1 MIILHVFSVLILQFS
16 IMAFKG
22 RENFGRV
29 GAVLAAAGSAVGLG
43 NIWRFP
49 IETGRNGG
57 AAFVLVYILC
67 VIILGLP
74 VMISEFLIGR
84 STQAN
89 TAAAYRKLSPDT
101 QWKWVGRLG
110 VFTGFLILSYYSV
123 VAGWTVEY
131 AGYALFNTFAGQH
144 DYKVMFNDF
153 AADPFWPVLWLFV
166 FMFVTHVIIVR
177 GVKSGIERVS
187 KILMPTLF
195 LLIMM
200 LVFCSV
206 TLPGSGAGIDFI
218 IRPDF
223 SKIDGMVVLSAMGQ
237 AFFSLS
243 IGMGC
248 LCTYASYFRPDTN
261 ITRSAINVA
270 SIDTMIAIMSGFII
284 FPAAASAGYTL
295 TAGDVGP
302 SLIFIT
308 LPHVFQQAFSGAP
321 ILAYIFSVMFYV
333 LLILAALTSTISMHE
348 VITAYLSEEFEM
360 SRKKAARM
368 VTSAC
373 AFLGIFCALSFGVL
387 NDFHPMGKTIFDWFD
402 FLSSTILLP
411 FGGMLISLFAGWHL
425 NKKLM
430 YDELTNYG
438 TIRIRYFKI
447 LVFILRFVAPIAIGF
462 IFLNETGLFDI
473 FR

>member
-1 MIILHVFSVLILQFS
+1 
-16 IMAFKG
+16 MALKN
-22 RENFGRV
+22 RENFGRI

-57 AAFVLVYILC
+57 AAFVLVYIIC
-67 VIILGLP
+67 VIVLGLP
-74 VMISEFLIGR
+74 VMISEFMIGR
-84 STQAN
+84 STQSN
-89 TAAAYRKLSPDT
+89 TAAAYRKLSPGT

-110 VFTGFLILSYYSV
+110 VLTGFLIFSYYSV

-131 AGYALFNTFAGQH
+131 AGYALTNVFAH
-144 DYKVMFNDF
+144 ESDYKQMFSNF
-153 AADPFWPVLWLFV
+153 ASNPFWPVLWLFI
-166 FMFVTHVIIVR
+166 FMFITHVIIVR

-187 KILMPTLF
+187 KVLMPTLF

-200 LVFCSV
+200 LVFCAI
-206 TLPGSGAGIDFI
+206 TLPGSGPGIDFI

-223 SKIDGMVVLSAMGQ
+223 SKINGMVVLSAMGQ

-248 LCTYASYFRPDTN
+248 LCTYASYFRSDTN
-261 ITRSAINVA
+261 LTRSAINVA

-321 ILAYIFSVMFYV
+321 ILAYVFSVMFYV

-348 VITAYLSEEFEM
+348 VITAYLKEEFEM
-360 SRKKAARM
+360 SRKKAARF
-368 VTSAC
+368 VTCSC

-387 NDFHPMGKTIFDWFD
+387 SDVKLMDRTIFDWFD
-402 FLSSTILLP
+402 FVSSTILLP
-411 FGGMLISLFAGWHL
+411 FGGMLISIFTGWYL
-425 NKKLM
+425 NK
-430 YDELTNYG
+430 G
-438 TIRIRYFKI
+438 
-447 LVFILRFVAPIAIGF
+447 
-462 IFLNETGLFDI
+462 
-473 FR
+473 

>member
-1 MIILHVFSVLILQFS
+1 
-16 IMAFKG
+16 MALKN
-22 RENFGRV
+22 RENFGRI

-57 AAFVLVYILC
+57 AAFVLVYIIC
-67 VIILGLP
+67 VIVLGLP
-74 VMISEFLIGR
+74 VMISEFMIGR
-84 STQAN
+84 STQSN
-89 TAAAYRKLSPDT
+89 TAAAYRKLSPGT

-110 VFTGFLILSYYSV
+110 VLTGFLIFSYYSV

-131 AGYALFNTFAGQH
+131 AGYALTNVFAH
-144 DYKVMFNDF
+144 ESDYKQMFSNF
-153 AADPFWPVLWLFV
+153 ASNPFWPVLWLFV
-166 FMFVTHVIIVR
+166 FMFITHVIIVR

-187 KILMPTLF
+187 KVLMPTLF

-200 LVFCSV
+200 LVFCAI
-206 TLPGSGAGIDFI
+206 TLPGSGPGIDFI

-223 SKIDGMVVLSAMGQ
+223 SKINGMVVLSAMGQ

-248 LCTYASYFRPDTN
+248 LCTYASYFRSDTN
-261 ITRSAINVA
+261 LTRSAINVA

-302 SLIFIT
+302 SMIFIT
-308 LPHVFQQAFSGAP
+308 LPHVFQKAFSGAP
-321 ILAYIFSVMFYV
+321 ILAYVFSVMFYV

-348 VITAYLSEEFEM
+348 VITAYLKEEFEM
-360 SRKKAARM
+360 SRKKAARF
-368 VTSAC
+368 VTCSC

-387 NDFHPMGKTIFDWFD
+387 SDVKLMDRTIFDWFD
-402 FLSSTILLP
+402 FVSSTILLP
-411 FGGMLISLFAGWHL
+411 FGGMLISIFTGWYL
-425 NKKLM
+425 NKRLM

-438 TIRIRYFKI
+438 TIRIRYFKV
-447 LVFILRFVAPIAIGF
+447 LVFILRFVAPVAIGF
-462 IFLNETGLFDI
+462 IFLNELGIFDV

>member
-1 MIILHVFSVLILQFS
+1 
-16 IMAFKG
+16 MALKN
-22 RENFGRV
+22 RENFGRI

-57 AAFVLVYILC
+57 AAFVLVYIIC
-67 VIILGLP
+67 VIVLGLP
-74 VMISEFLIGR
+74 VMISEFMIGR
-84 STQAN
+84 STQSN
-89 TAAAYRKLSPDT
+89 TAAAYRKLSPGT

-110 VFTGFLILSYYSV
+110 VLTGFLIFSYYSV

-131 AGYALFNTFAGQH
+131 AGYALTNVFAH
-144 DYKVMFNDF
+144 ESDYKQMFSNF
-153 AADPFWPVLWLFV
+153 ASNPFWPVLWLFV
-166 FMFVTHVIIVR
+166 FMFITHVIIVR

-187 KILMPTLF
+187 KVLMPTLF

-200 LVFCSV
+200 LVFCAI
-206 TLPGSGAGIDFI
+206 TLPGSGPGIDFI

-223 SKIDGMVVLSAMGQ
+223 SKINGMVVLSAMGH

-248 LCTYASYFRPDTN
+248 LCTYASYFRSDTN
-261 ITRSAINVA
+261 LTRSAINVA

-321 ILAYIFSVMFYV
+321 ILAYVFSVMFYV

-348 VITAYLSEEFEM
+348 VITAYLKEEFEL
-360 SRKKAARM
+360 SRKKAARF
-368 VTSAC
+368 VTCSC

-387 NDFHPMGKTIFDWFD
+387 SDVKLMDRTIFDWFD
-402 FLSSTILLP
+402 FVSSTILLP
-411 FGGMLISLFAGWHL
+411 FGGMLISIFTGWYL
-425 NKKLM
+425 NKRLM

-438 TIRIRYFKI
+438 TIRIRYFKV
-447 LVFILRFVAPIAIGF
+447 LVFILRFVAPVAIGF
-462 IFLNETGLFDI
+462 IFLNELGIFDV

>member
-1 MIILHVFSVLILQFS
+1 
-16 IMAFKG
+16 MALKN
-22 RENFGRV
+22 RENFGRI

-57 AAFVLVYILC
+57 AAFVLVYIIC
-67 VIILGLP
+67 VIVLGLP
-74 VMISEFLIGR
+74 VMISEFMIGR
-84 STQAN
+84 STQSN
-89 TAAAYRKLSPDT
+89 TAAAYRKLSPGT

-110 VFTGFLILSYYSV
+110 VLTGFLIFSYYSV

-131 AGYALFNTFAGQH
+131 AGYALTNVFAH
-144 DYKVMFNDF
+144 ESDYKQMFSNF
-153 AADPFWPVLWLFV
+153 ASNPFWPVLWLFV
-166 FMFVTHVIIVR
+166 FMFITHVIIVR

-187 KILMPTLF
+187 KVLMPTLF

-200 LVFCSV
+200 LVFCAI
-206 TLPGSGAGIDFI
+206 TLPGSGPGIDFI

-223 SKIDGMVVLSAMGQ
+223 SKINGMVVLSAMGQ

-248 LCTYASYFRPDTN
+248 LCTYASYFRSDTN
-261 ITRSAINVA
+261 LTRSAINVA

-321 ILAYIFSVMFYV
+321 ILAYVFSVMFYV

-348 VITAYLSEEFEM
+348 VITAYLKEEFEM
-360 SRKKAARM
+360 SRKKAARF
-368 VTSAC
+368 VTCSC

-387 NDFHPMGKTIFDWFD
+387 SDVKFMDRTIFDWFD
-402 FLSSTILLP
+402 FVSSTILLP
-411 FGGMLISLFAGWHL
+411 FGGMLISIFTGWYL
-425 NKKLM
+425 NKRLM

-438 TIRIRYFKI
+438 TIRIRYFKV
-447 LVFILRFVAPIAIGF
+447 LVFILRFVAPVAIGF
-462 IFLNETGLFDI
+462 IFLNELGIFDV

>member
-1 MIILHVFSVLILQFS
+1 
-16 IMAFKG
+16 MALKN
-22 RENFGRV
+22 RENFGRI

-57 AAFVLVYILC
+57 AAFVLVYIIC
-67 VIILGLP
+67 VIVLGLP
-74 VMISEFLIGR
+74 VMISEFMIGR
-84 STQAN
+84 STQSN
-89 TAAAYRKLSPDT
+89 TAAAYRKLSPGT

-110 VFTGFLILSYYSV
+110 VLTGFLIFSYYSV

-131 AGYALFNTFAGQH
+131 AGYALTNVFAH
-144 DYKVMFNDF
+144 ESDYKQMFSNF
-153 AADPFWPVLWLFV
+153 ASNPFWPVLWLFV
-166 FMFVTHVIIVR
+166 FMFITHVIIVR

-187 KILMPTLF
+187 KVLMPTLF

-200 LVFCSV
+200 LVFCAI
-206 TLPGSGAGIDFI
+206 TLPGSGPGIDFI

-223 SKIDGMVVLSAMGQ
+223 SKINGMVVLSAMGQ

-248 LCTYASYFRPDTN
+248 LCTYASYFRSDTN
-261 ITRSAINVA
+261 LTRSAINVA

-321 ILAYIFSVMFYV
+321 ILAYVFSVMFYV

-348 VITAYLSEEFEM
+348 VITAYLKEEFEL
-360 SRKKAARM
+360 SRKKAARF
-368 VTSAC
+368 VTCSC

-387 NDFHPMGKTIFDWFD
+387 SDVKLMDRTIFDWFD
-402 FLSSTILLP
+402 FVSSTILLP
-411 FGGMLISLFAGWHL
+411 FGGMLISIFTGWYL
-425 NKKLM
+425 NKRLM

-438 TIRIRYFKI
+438 TIRIRYFKV
-447 LVFILRFVAPIAIGF
+447 LVFILRFVAPVAIGF
-462 IFLNETGLFDI
+462 IFLNELGIFDV

>member
-1 MIILHVFSVLILQFS
+1 MS
-16 IMAFKG
+16 IKKN
-22 RENFGRV
+22 RENFGRI

-57 AAFVLVYILC
+57 AAFILVYILC
-67 VIILGLP
+67 VILLGLP

-84 STQAN
+84 STHSN
-89 TAAAYRKLSPDT
+89 TAAAYRKLSPGT
-101 QWKWVGRLG
+101 PWKWVGRLG
-110 VFTGFLILSYYSV
+110 VLTGFLIFSYYSV

-131 AGYALFNTFAGQH
+131 AGYAICNVFAGVN
-144 DYKVMFNDF
+144 DYKSMFGSF
-153 AADPFWPVLWLFV
+153 AANPFRPVLWLFV

-195 LLIMM
+195 LLILM
-200 LVFCSV
+200 LVFCAV
-206 TLPGSGAGIDFI
+206 TLPGGGPGIDFVVK
-218 IRPDF
+218 PDF
-223 SKIDGMVVLSAMGQ
+223 SKINGMVVLNAMGQ

-248 LCTYASYFRPDTN
+248 LCTYASYFSSDTN
-261 ITRSAINVA
+261 ITRAAINVA
-270 SIDTMIAIMSGFII
+270 SIDTMIAVMSGFII
-284 FPAAASAGYTL
+284 FPAAASAGYML
-295 TAGDVGP
+295 SPDDIGP

-308 LPHVFQQAFSGAP
+308 LPHVFQQAFAGAP
-321 ILAYIFSVMFYV
+321 ILAYIFSVMFYL

-360 SRKKAARM
+360 TRKKAARF
-368 VTSAC
+368 VTCSC

-387 NDFHPMGKTIFDWFD
+387 GDVKLLDKTIFDWFD
-402 FLSSTILLP
+402 FISSTILLP
-411 FGGMLISLFAGWHL
+411 LGGMLISIFTGWYL
-425 NKKLM
+425 NKRLM

-438 TIRIRYFKI
+438 TIRIRYFKV
-447 LVFILRFVAPIAIGF
+447 LVFILRFVAPVAIGF
-462 IFLNETGLFDI
+462 IFLNETGIFDV
-473 FR
+473 FRR

>member
-1 MIILHVFSVLILQFS
+1 
-16 IMAFKG
+16 MAFKN
-22 RENFGRV
+22 RENFGRI

-57 AAFVLVYILC
+57 AAFVLVYNVC
-67 VIILGLP
+67 VIVLGLP
-74 VMISEFLIGR
+74 VMISEFMIGR
-84 STQAN
+84 STQSN
-89 TAAAYRKLSPDT
+89 TAAAYRKLSPGT

-110 VFTGFLILSYYSV
+110 VLTGFLIFSYYSV

-131 AGYALFNTFAGQH
+131 AGYALTNVFARES
-144 DYKVMFNDF
+144 DYKQMFSDF
-153 AADPFWPVLWLFV
+153 ASNPFWPVLWLFV
-166 FMFVTHVIIVR
+166 FMFITHVIIVR
-177 GVKSGIERVS
+177 GVKSGIEKVS

-200 LVFCSV
+200 LVFCAI
-206 TLPGSGAGIDFI
+206 TLPGSGPGIDFI
-218 IRPDF
+218 VRPDF
-223 SKIDGMVVLSAMGQ
+223 SKINGMVVLSAMGQ

-261 ITRSAINVA
+261 LTRSAVNVA

-284 FPAAASAGYTL
+284 FPAAASAGYML
-295 TAGDVGP
+295 TADDVGP

-321 ILAYIFSVMFYV
+321 ILAYVFSVMFYL

-348 VITAYLSEEFEM
+348 VITAYLKEEFEM
-360 SRKKAARM
+360 SRKKAARI
-368 VTSAC
+368 VTCSC

-387 NDFHPMGKTIFDWFD
+387 SGFKLMDMTIFDWFD
-402 FLSSTILLP
+402 FVSSTILLP
-411 FGGMLISLFAGWHL
+411 FGGMLISIFTGWYL
-425 NKKLM
+425 NKRLM

-438 TIRIRYFKI
+438 TVRVRYFKV
-447 LVFILRFVAPIAIGF
+447 LVFILRFVAPVAIGF
-462 IFLNETGLFDI
+462 IFFNELGFFDV
-473 FR
+473 FS

>member
-1 MIILHVFSVLILQFS
+1 
-16 IMAFKG
+16 MALKN
-22 RENFGRV
+22 RENFGRI

-57 AAFVLVYILC
+57 AAFVLVYIIC
-67 VIILGLP
+67 VIVLGLP
-74 VMISEFLIGR
+74 VMISEFMIGR
-84 STQAN
+84 STQSN
-89 TAAAYRKLSPDT
+89 TAAAYRKLSPGT

-110 VFTGFLILSYYSV
+110 VLTGFLIFSYYSV

-131 AGYALFNTFAGQH
+131 AGYALTNVFAH
-144 DYKVMFNDF
+144 ESDYKQMFSNF
-153 AADPFWPVLWLFV
+153 ASNPFWPVLWLFV
-166 FMFVTHVIIVR
+166 FMFITHVIIVR

-187 KILMPTLF
+187 KVLMPTLF

-200 LVFCSV
+200 LVFCAI
-206 TLPGSGAGIDFI
+206 TLPGSGPGIDFI

-223 SKIDGMVVLSAMGQ
+223 SKINGMVVLSAMGQ

-248 LCTYASYFRPDTN
+248 LCTYASYFRSDTN
-261 ITRSAINVA
+261 LTRSAINVA

-321 ILAYIFSVMFYV
+321 ILAYVFSVMFYV

-348 VITAYLSEEFEM
+348 VITAYLKEEFEM
-360 SRKKAARM
+360 SRKKAARF
-368 VTSAC
+368 VTCSC

-387 NDFHPMGKTIFDWFD
+387 SDVKLMDRTIFDWFD
-402 FLSSTILLP
+402 FVSSTILLP
-411 FGGMLISLFAGWHL
+411 FGGMLISIFTGWYL
-425 NKKLM
+425 NKRLM

-438 TIRIRYFKI
+438 TIRIRYFKV
-447 LVFILRFVAPIAIGF
+447 LVFILRFVAPVAIGF
-462 IFLNETGLFDI
+462 IFLNELGIFDV

>member
-1 MIILHVFSVLILQFS
+1 
-16 IMAFKG
+16 MALKN
-22 RENFGRV
+22 RENFGRI

-57 AAFVLVYILC
+57 AAFVLVYIIC
-67 VIILGLP
+67 VIVLGLP
-74 VMISEFLIGR
+74 VMISEFMIGR
-84 STQAN
+84 STQSN
-89 TAAAYRKLSPDT
+89 TAAAYRKLSPGT

-110 VFTGFLILSYYSV
+110 VLTGFLIFSYYSV

-131 AGYALFNTFAGQH
+131 AGYALTNVFAH
-144 DYKVMFNDF
+144 ESDYKQMFSNF
-153 AADPFWPVLWLFV
+153 ASNPFWPVLWLFV
-166 FMFVTHVIIVR
+166 FMFITHVIIVR

-187 KILMPTLF
+187 KVLMPTLF

-200 LVFCSV
+200 LVFCAI
-206 TLPGSGAGIDFI
+206 TLPGSGPGIDFI

-223 SKIDGMVVLSAMGQ
+223 SKINGMVVLSAMGQ

-248 LCTYASYFRPDTN
+248 LCTYASYFRSDTN
-261 ITRSAINVA
+261 LTRSAINVA

-321 ILAYIFSVMFYV
+321 ILAYVFSVMFYV

-348 VITAYLSEEFEM
+348 VITAYLKEEFEM
-360 SRKKAARM
+360 SRKKAARF
-368 VTSAC
+368 VTCSC

-387 NDFHPMGKTIFDWFD
+387 SDFKLMDRTIFDWFD
-402 FLSSTILLP
+402 FVSSTILLP
-411 FGGMLISLFAGWHL
+411 FGGMLISIFTGWYL
-425 NKKLM
+425 NKRLM

-438 TIRIRYFKI
+438 TIRIRYFKV
-447 LVFILRFVAPIAIGF
+447 LVFILRFVAPVAIGF
-462 IFLNETGLFDI
+462 IFLNELGIFDV

>member
-1 MIILHVFSVLILQFS
+1 
-16 IMAFKG
+16 MALKN
-22 RENFGRV
+22 RENFGRI

-57 AAFVLVYILC
+57 AAFVLVYIIC
-67 VIILGLP
+67 VIVLGLP
-74 VMISEFLIGR
+74 VMISEFMIGR
-84 STQAN
+84 STQSN
-89 TAAAYRKLSPDT
+89 TAAAYRKLSPGT

-110 VFTGFLILSYYSV
+110 VLTGFLIFSYYSV

-131 AGYALFNTFAGQH
+131 AGYALTNVFAH
-144 DYKVMFNDF
+144 ESDYKQMFSNF
-153 AADPFWPVLWLFV
+153 ASNPFWPVLWLFI
-166 FMFVTHVIIVR
+166 FMFITHVIIVR

-187 KILMPTLF
+187 KVLMPTLF

-200 LVFCSV
+200 LVFCAI
-206 TLPGSGAGIDFI
+206 TLPGSGPGIDFI

-223 SKIDGMVVLSAMGQ
+223 SKINGMVVLSAMGQ

-248 LCTYASYFRPDTN
+248 LCTYASYFRSDTN
-261 ITRSAINVA
+261 LTRSAINVA

-321 ILAYIFSVMFYV
+321 ILAYVFSVMFYV

-348 VITAYLSEEFEM
+348 VITAYLKEEFEM
-360 SRKKAARM
+360 SRKKAARF
-368 VTSAC
+368 VTCSC

-387 NDFHPMGKTIFDWFD
+387 SDVKLMDRTIFDWFD
-402 FLSSTILLP
+402 FVSSTILLP
-411 FGGMLISLFAGWHL
+411 FGGMLISIFTGWYL
-425 NKKLM
+425 NKRLM

-438 TIRIRYFKI
+438 TIRIRYFKV
-447 LVFILRFVAPIAIGF
+447 LVFILRFVAPVAIGF
-462 IFLNETGLFDI
+462 IFLNELGIFDV

>member
-1 MIILHVFSVLILQFS
+1 
-16 IMAFKG
+16 MAFKN
-22 RENFGRV
+22 RENFGRI

-57 AAFVLVYILC
+57 AAFVLVYIVC
-67 VIILGLP
+67 VIVLGLP
-74 VMISEFLIGR
+74 VMISEFMIGR
-84 STQAN
+84 STQSN
-89 TAAAYRKLSPDT
+89 TAAAYRKLSPGT

-110 VFTGFLILSYYSV
+110 VLTGFLIFSYYSV

-131 AGYALFNTFAGQH
+131 AGYALTNVFARES
-144 DYKVMFNDF
+144 DYKQMFSDF
-153 AADPFWPVLWLFV
+153 ASNPFWPVLWLFV
-166 FMFVTHVIIVR
+166 FMFITHVIIVR
-177 GVKSGIERVS
+177 GVKSGIEKVS

-200 LVFCSV
+200 LVFCAI
-206 TLPGSGAGIDFI
+206 TLPGSGPGIDFI
-218 IRPDF
+218 VRPDF
-223 SKIDGMVVLSAMGQ
+223 SKINGMVVLSAMGQ

-261 ITRSAINVA
+261 LTRSAVNVA

-284 FPAAASAGYTL
+284 FPAAASAGYML
-295 TAGDVGP
+295 TADDVGP

-321 ILAYIFSVMFYV
+321 ILAYVFSVMFYL

-348 VITAYLSEEFEM
+348 VITAYLKEEFEM
-360 SRKKAARM
+360 SRKKAARI
-368 VTSAC
+368 VTCSC

-387 NDFHPMGKTIFDWFD
+387 SGFKLMDMTIFDWFD
-402 FLSSTILLP
+402 FVSSTILLP
-411 FGGMLISLFAGWHL
+411 FGGMLISIFTGWYL
-425 NKKLM
+425 NKRLM

-438 TIRIRYFKI
+438 TVRVRYFKV
-447 LVFILRFVAPIAIGF
+447 LVFILRFVAPVAIGF
-462 IFLNETGLFDI
+462 IFFNELGFFDV
-473 FR
+473 FS

>member
-1 MIILHVFSVLILQFS
+1 MS
-16 IMAFKG
+16 IRKS

-57 AAFVLVYILC
+57 AAFILVYIFC

-74 VMISEFLIGR
+74 VMISEFMIGR
-84 STQAN
+84 STHSN
-89 TAAAYRKLSPDT
+89 TAAAYRKLSPGT

-110 VFTGFLILSYYSV
+110 VLTGFLIFSYYSV

-131 AGYALFNTFAGQH
+131 AGYALCNVFAGVS
-144 DYKVMFNDF
+144 DYKFMFASF
-153 AADPFWPVLWLFV
+153 ASNPFRPVLWLFV

-195 LLIMM
+195 LLILM
-200 LVFCSV
+200 LVFCAV
-206 TLPGSGAGIDFI
+206 TLPGGGPGIDFVVK
-218 IRPDF
+218 PDF
-223 SKIDGMVVLSAMGQ
+223 SKINGMVILNAMGQ

-248 LCTYASYFRPDTN
+248 LCTYASYFSPNTN
-261 ITRSAINVA
+261 LTRSAINVA

-284 FPAAASAGYTL
+284 FPAAASAGYML
-295 TAGDVGP
+295 SPDDIGP

-321 ILAYIFSVMFYV
+321 ILAYIFSVMFYL

-360 SRKKAARM
+360 TRKKAARL
-368 VTSAC
+368 VTCSC

-387 NDFHPMGKTIFDWFD
+387 GDVKLLDKTIFDWFD
-402 FLSSTILLP
+402 FMSSTILLP
-411 FGGMLISLFAGWHL
+411 LGGMLISIFTGWYL
-425 NKKLM
+425 NKRMM

-438 TIRIRYFKI
+438 TVRVRYFKV
-447 LVFILRFVAPIAIGF
+447 LVFILRFVAPVAIGF
-462 IFLNETGLFDI
+462 IFLNETGIFDLF
-473 FR
+473 R